1 MTTDTAMAIFQLD
14 DRIPEI
20 DPSAWVAEAAQV
32 IGRVRLRANSSIW
45 FNATLRG
52 DNELIDIGEGSNVQ
66 ESAVLH
72 TDPGAPLTVGSDV
85 VIGHQAMLHG
95 CTIGDGSLIGIQAIV
110 LNGAKIG
117 RECLI
122 GAGALIGEGKE
133 IPDRSVVLGAPGR
146 VVRQLTDEDVARIRA
161 GTRTYVERARYYR
174 EALNR
179 V

>member
-1 MTTDTAMAIFQLD
+1 MAIFQLD

-20 DPSAWVAEAAQV
+20 DPSAWVADAAQV

-95 CTIGDGSLIGIQAIV
+95 CMIGDGTLVGIQAVI
-110 LNGAKIG
+110 LNRAKIG
-117 RECLI
+117 RGCLI
-122 GAGALIGEGKE
+122 GAGALIAEDKV
-133 IPDRSVVLGAPGR
+133 IPDGSVVLGAPGR
-146 VVRQLTDEDVARIRA
+146 IVRQVSPEEAERFRQNARNYAQRA
-161 GTRTYVERARYYR
+161 AFFRQQLKRIA
-174 EALNR
+174 
-179 V
+179 